1 MVGKKMTLFAKVL
14 SLRRL
19 LRSTS
24 VTFPC
29 NPLGWKSV
37 ISTLQRLTTIRTA
50 ATIWILLLCLPA
62 LAQRS
67 SSTPPSWE
75 SLTGAQAQVYYEP
88 LPDTDDADLI
98 AEDFFLNLGKHRAYR
113 FGFSHVTSFNPN
125 QDGRWS
131 VLDNGDRIWLMGLHS
146 KGAQGIG
153 AILENVYIPP
163 RGAVYIYSEDKT
175 EVFGP
180 ITHDDNRSTALLQL
194 PPMHGER
201 LVLEYFEPYAER
213 GEGQFTVAR
222 VIHNYRNLEQP
233 AMADSLES
241 NCLLDAK
248 CAWGQYR
255 RAAKSVV
262 RITTAEGSK
271 SANGVLINNSGNLE
285 QPYVL
290 TSDAVLEGRASTLL
304 FEFNRYSETCGQEE
318 ERSFT
323 QVITGANIVVH
334 NEAAGLV
341 LLSLHES
348 PSHEWNLYYSGWN
361 RDVSG
366 DTQGAVLFHPGPDGL
381 KVAELDQWALTSIEG
396 TPAIR
401 VDRYLDGATSAGAL
415 GAPLFNSNG
424 QVIGI
429 FTEGDGDCQDFVYD
443 RFNPISLA
451 WDELDDFLN
460 PVGQDLQAIDGDD
473 VDKRPRD
480 NSIIQDNLALFPN
493 PASGQ
498 VFVFNGND
506 QRLSLVRFY
515 NGAGQLVK
523 EITPEDQA
531 ISISDLSPGAYLVE
545 IQLNASV
552 SVMEKLIVH

>member
-1 MVGKKMTLFAKVL
+1 MP
-14 SLRRL
+14 S
-19 LRSTS
+19 
-24 VTFPC
+24 
-29 NPLGWKSV
+29 
-37 ISTLQRLTTIRTA
+37 
-50 ATIWILLLCLPA
+50 
-62 LAQRS
+62 LAQHS

-75 SLTGAQAQVYYEP
+75 SPTGARTQVYYEP
-88 LPDTDDADLI
+88 LPDTDDADLL

-113 FGFSHVTSFNPN
+113 FGFSHFTSFNHK

-131 VLDNGDRIWLMGLHS
+131 VLDNGDRIWRMGLHS

-153 AILENVYIPP
+153 VILENVYIPP
-163 RGAVYIYSEDKT
+163 RGAVYVYSEDKT

-180 ITHDDNRSTALLQL
+180 ITHDDNRLTALLQL
-194 PPMHGER
+194 PPMQGER
-201 LVLEYFEPYAER
+201 LVLEYFEPYSER
-213 GEGQFTVAR
+213 GEGQFTVGR

-233 AMADSLES
+233 AMADSLQS

-248 CAWGQYR
+248 CVWGQYR
-255 RAAKSVV
+255 SAAKSVV
-262 RITTAEGSK
+262 RITTSEGSK
-271 SANGVLINNSGNLE
+271 SANGVLINTSGNLE

-304 FEFNRYSETCGQEE
+304 FEFNRYSETCGEEE
-318 ERSFT
+318 ERALT
-323 QVITGANIVVH
+323 QVITGADIVVR

-361 RDVSG
+361 RDASA
-366 DTQGAVLFHPGPDGL
+366 DSEGAVLFHPGPDGL
-381 KVAELDQWALTSIEG
+381 KVAELDQWDLTSSDG

-429 FTEGDGDCQDFVYD
+429 FTEGDGNCQDFVFD
-443 RFNPISLA
+443 RFTPISSA

-460 PVGQDLQAIDGDD
+460 PAGQDLQAIGGDD

-480 NSIIQDNLALFPN
+480 NSIVTDNLALFPN

-498 VFVFNGND
+498 LFVFNGND
-506 QRLSLVRFY
+506 QRLSRMRFY
-515 NGAGQLVK
+515 NAAGQLIK
-523 EITPEDQA
+523 EVTPEDQA
-531 ISISDLSPGAYLVE
+531 IPISDLSPGAYLVE
-545 IQLNASV
+545 IRLNASV